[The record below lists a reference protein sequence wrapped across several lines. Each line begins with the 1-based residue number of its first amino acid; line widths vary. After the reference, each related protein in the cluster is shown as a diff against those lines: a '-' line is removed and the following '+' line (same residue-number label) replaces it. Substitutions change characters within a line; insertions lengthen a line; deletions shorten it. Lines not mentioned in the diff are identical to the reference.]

1 MPGKGCG
8 GSGYSPERLLLLS
21 TASLDGCRV
30 HADRKTK
37 NYRGEHE
44 ERETNMKRAN
54 IIQILLGIVLVGV
67 VPSIRAVVPPPDGGY
82 PNGNT
87 AEGQNALLSLT
98 TGGFNTAIGFVSLRG
113 DTTGS
118 FNTATGAGTLL
129 ANTGDSNSATGA
141 GALLSN
147 TTGHENTADGA
158 FALFT
163 NTMGFRNVAT
173 GAQALF
179 NNTTGSQNIAIGYQA
194 LLNNTQAGENTAIGT
209 FALFTTQGN
218 GNTAI
223 GFDTLFDHTTG
234 MDNTAVGRDAL
245 DSLSTGT
252 DNTALGA
259 FAGANVVTANNVI
272 CINHSGADVSN
283 SCFISNIR
291 GVTTQNADAI
301 NVVIDSAGQLGT
313 MSSSR
318 RFKREIK
325 PMDQASEAILSLKPV
340 MFHYRTDKSNTPQF
354 GLVAEDVAAVNPNLV
369 VRDKDGDIYSVRYE
383 AVNAMLLNEF
393 LKEHRTVQELKQEI
407 AVLIATVKE
416 QASQIKKVTE
426 QIEVSKT
433 EPRTVATD

>member
-1 MPGKGCG
+1 M
-8 GSGYSPERLLLLS
+8 
-21 TASLDGCRV
+21 
-30 HADRKTK
+30 
-37 NYRGEHE
+37 
-44 ERETNMKRAN
+44 
-54 IIQILLGIVLVGV
+54 
-67 VPSIRAVVPPPDGGY
+67 
-82 PNGNT
+82 
-87 AEGQNALLSLT
+87 
-98 TGGFNTAIGFVSLRG
+98 
-113 DTTGS
+113 
-118 FNTATGAGTLL
+118 
-129 ANTGDSNSATGA
+129 
-141 GALLSN
+141 
-147 TTGHENTADGA
+147 
-158 FALFT
+158 
-163 NTMGFRNVAT
+163 AT
-173 GAQALF
+173 GAQALL
-179 NNTTGSQNIAIGYQA
+179 NNTTGGQNIAIGYQA
-194 LLNNTQAGENTAIGT
+194 LLNNTQGALNTAIGT
-209 FALFTTQGN
+209 FALFNNQDN

-245 DSLSTGT
+245 DSLTSGS

-259 FAGANVVTANNVI
+259 FAGVNVTKANNVI
-272 CINHSGADVSN
+272 CINHPGADVNN
-283 SCFISNIR
+283 SCFINNIR

-354 GLVAEDVAAVNPNLV
+354 GLVAEDVAAVNPDLV
-369 VRDKDGDIYSVRYE
+369 VRDKDGEIYSVRYE

-416 QASQIKKVTE
+416 QASHIQKVTA

-433 EPRTVATD
+433 EPGTVATD

>member
-1 MPGKGCG
+1 
-8 GSGYSPERLLLLS
+8 
-21 TASLDGCRV
+21 
-30 HADRKTK
+30 
-37 NYRGEHE
+37 
-44 ERETNMKRAN
+44 MKRAN

-67 VPSIRAVVPPPDGGY
+67 VPIRAVVPPPDGGY
-82 PNGNT
+82 PGGNT

-129 ANTGDSNSATGA
+129 ANTGDSNSATGT
-141 GALLSN
+141 GALLNN
-147 TTGHENTADGA
+147 TTGHDNTSDGA
-158 FALFT
+158 FAVFSNEIGSANL
-163 NTMGFRNVAT
+163 GS

-179 NNTTGSQNIAIGYQA
+179 SNTTGSGNTAVGFQAIFSNTEGA
-194 LLNNTQAGENTAIGT
+194 LNTAIGE
-209 FALFTTQGN
+209 FALFNNQSN
-218 GNTAI
+218 GNTAV

-234 MDNTAVGRDAL
+234 ENNTAVGRDAL
-245 DSLSTGT
+245 VSAATGH
-252 DNTALGA
+252 DNTAIGV
-259 FAGANVVTANNVI
+259 FAGANVITASNVI
-272 CINHSGADVSN
+272 CINHTGADVSN
-283 SCFISNIR
+283 SCFINNIR

-369 VRDKDGDIYSVRYE
+369 VRDKDGEIYSVRYE

-393 LKEHRTVQELKQEI
+393 LKEHRKMDKLEAIVEQQRRDFQTTIRELKRDMDAKIQ
-407 AVLIATVKE
+407 
-416 QASQIKKVTE
+416 KVSA
-426 QIEVSKT
+426 QIELNGTMPQKVVS
-433 EPRTVATD
+433 D

>member
-1 MPGKGCG
+1 MRGEWLFPGAASPALYG
-8 GSGYSPERLLLLS
+8 G
-21 TASLDGCRV
+21 LDGIVAFKRI
-30 HADRKTK
+30 AKLK
-37 NYRGEHE
+37 NHRGEHE

-67 VPSIRAVVPPPDGGY
+67 VPAIRAVVPPPDGGY
-82 PNGNT
+82 PGGNT

-129 ANTGDSNSATGA
+129 ANTGESNSATGA

-147 TTGHENTADGA
+147 TTGHDNTADGA
-158 FALFT
+158 FALFG
-163 NTMGFRNVAT
+163 NTMGFRNVAA
-173 GAQALF
+173 GAQALL
-179 NNTTGSQNIAIGYQA
+179 NNTTGNQNIAIGYQA
-194 LLNNTQAGENTAIGT
+194 LLSNTQGGENTAIGT
-209 FALFTTQGN
+209 FALFNTQGG

-234 MDNTAVGRDAL
+234 VDNTAVGIDAL
-245 DSLSTGT
+245 DSLTSGN
-252 DNTALGA
+252 DNTALGT

-272 CINHSGADVSN
+272 CINHTGADVSN
-283 SCFISNIR
+283 SCFIGNIR
-291 GVTTQNADAI
+291 GVTTQNADAT

-325 PMDQASEAILSLKPV
+325 PMAQASEAILSLKPV
-340 MFHYRTDKSNTPQF
+340 MFQYRTDKSNTPQF
-354 GLVAEDVAAVNPNLV
+354 GLVAEDVAAVNPDLV
-369 VRDKDGDIYSVRYE
+369 VRDKDGEIYSVRYE

-416 QASQIKKVTE
+416 QASQIQKVTAR
-426 QIEVSKT
+426 IEVSKT